1 MNKLDI
7 ISEESQN
14 KGVSG
19 EVQGMIEG
27 TPFTVILVGEKY
39 RLSLKTNLITKK
51 EFESIEEAKEW
62 LKNIDWN
69 DLITIIGIVTE
80 EYRKYR
86 ECKDNLPKAEK
97 KEGE

>member
-14 KGVSG
+14 KEVSG
-19 EVQGMIEG
+19 EVQGTIEG

-39 RLSLKTNLITKK
+39 RLALKTNLITKK

-62 LKNIDWN
+62 LDNMDWN
-69 DLITIIGIVTE
+69 DLIIIIGIVAE

-86 ECKDNLPKAEK
+86 ECNNNLTKPEK